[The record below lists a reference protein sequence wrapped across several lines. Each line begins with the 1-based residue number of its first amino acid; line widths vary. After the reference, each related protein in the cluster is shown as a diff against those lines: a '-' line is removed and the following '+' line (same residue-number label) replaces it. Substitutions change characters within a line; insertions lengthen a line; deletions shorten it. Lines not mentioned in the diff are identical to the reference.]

1 MKHGGSVAKAQ
12 EEAIGIELCLG
23 FSTVL
28 SLVVL
33 KDARQTKSCNSR
45 CEKEGE
51 DRSNDLVW
59 IAKCIKFGRRD
70 HSAPVGFERAAE
82 DG

>member
-1 MKHGGSVAKAQ
+1 MKHNGSFAKAQ